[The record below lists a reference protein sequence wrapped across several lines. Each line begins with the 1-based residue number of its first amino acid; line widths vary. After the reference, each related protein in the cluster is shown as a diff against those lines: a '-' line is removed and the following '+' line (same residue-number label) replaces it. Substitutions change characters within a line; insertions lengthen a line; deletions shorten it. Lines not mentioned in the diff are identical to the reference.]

1 MQKVG
6 KIISE
11 ARRKQNLSIKELS
24 ERTKIR
30 PHVIEALEADDF
42 SIMPEVYIKSFLKTL
57 SQVLRVDLSKVQ
69 VQPTSEP
76 TTASVKP
83 ISSDVTIKSEINEP
97 SPEPPKVRNQSTVP
111 KEVAD
116 FAQIFKKK
124 NIQKRDKKA
133 IYNYVFI
140 SALVVIV
147 GLAVYF
153 TISALTSGGKVRT
166 DSSFIGGAD
175 TAVISEEKATNL
187 FTYFEKPDSLILT
200 AKAKDSAWIRLLID
214 GKQIIEILM
223 KPGAEE
229 RWSASK
235 YFVLD
240 QGNSGAV
247 QFYRNNEPLPIF
259 GKPGTV
265 VKNIR
270 ITMNEIVNPLEFRDT
285 TLTQRTQRKK
295 PADTAEKKP
304 KVIEQST
311 IETDRGLFNRGQDD
325 SAPN

>member
-1 MQKVG
+1 MQKIG

-11 ARRKQNLSIKELS
+11 ARRKRNLSIKELS

-30 PHVIEALEADDF
+30 AHVIEALEADDF

-69 VQPTSEP
+69 TQSIAEVDVT
-76 TTASVKP
+76 P
-83 ISSDVTIKSEINEP
+83 IKQTSSDTAIKSEKIET
-97 SPEPPKVRNQSTVP
+97 SQEVSKVRISSTVP
-111 KEVAD
+111 QEVAD
-116 FAQIFKKK
+116 FAEIFKKK
-124 NIQKRDKKA
+124 NVQKRDKKA
-133 IYNYVFI
+133 IYNYILI
-140 SALVVIV
+140 SALVVIA
-147 GLAVYF
+147 GIAVYF
-153 TISALTSGGKVRT
+153 TISALTGSGKGRT
-166 DSSFIGGAD
+166 DTSFIGGAD
-175 TAVISEEKATNL
+175 TAVVAETKTKNL

-223 KPGAEE
+223 KPGAEA

-235 YFVLD
+235 YFILD

-247 QFYRNNEPLPIF
+247 QFYRNNEPLPVF

-270 ITMNEIVNPLEFRDT
+270 ITMDEIVNPLEFRDT
-285 TLTQRTQRKK
+285 NITQRTQRKK
-295 PADTAEKKP
+295 SVDTVGEKP
-304 KVIEQST
+304 KVIEQSK
-311 IETDRGLFNRGQDD
+311 IETNRGLLNRGQDD
-325 SAPN
+325 SPLN